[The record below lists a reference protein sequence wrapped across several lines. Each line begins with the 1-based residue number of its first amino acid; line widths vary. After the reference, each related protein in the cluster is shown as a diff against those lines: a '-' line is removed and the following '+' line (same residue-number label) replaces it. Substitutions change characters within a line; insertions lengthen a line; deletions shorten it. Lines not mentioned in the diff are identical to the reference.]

1 MDVENGYLWKK
12 DKSFATKAITVGSE
26 ADQWKSMAVNPPI
39 TLATTFKQD
48 APAKFRQFEY
58 SRSGNPSRRCL
69 ERCLAALDDAKFGL
83 CFASG
88 LGAITSVVTLLSA
101 GDHILSVDDLYGG
114 TNRYFS
120 QVAVR
125 MKIETTFSDGTDAE
139 QFCAGLKPNTKMVWI
154 ESPTNPLMKVL
165 DIQRIVDLVH
175 AYNKDIIVVVDNTFL
190 TAYFQKP
197 LSLGADMVTYSATK
211 YINGHSDVIMG
222 VVTTNNEVLH
232 DKLKF
237 LQNACGIVPSPFDCF
252 LVTRSVKTLQLR
264 MDQHMKNGL
273 VVARFLESHP
283 AVLKVLHPGLPS
295 HPQHDVARRLWS
307 GCSGMCSFYHHG
319 GLEEST
325 IFLKSLKIFTL
336 AESLGGFESL
346 AELPAAMT
354 HASVPEEQ
362 RKKLGITNNLIRLSV
377 GLESVQD
384 LVNDLDQALKIAV
397 QKN

>member
-1 MDVENGYLWKK
+1 MDIENGYLLKK

-26 ADQWKSMAVNPPI
+26 PDQWNSMAVIPPI

-48 APAKFRQFEY
+48 GPAKFRQFDY
-58 SRSGNPSRRCL
+58 GRSGNPSRRCL

-88 LGAITSVVTLLSA
+88 LGATTSIVNMLSA

-114 TNRYFS
+114 TNRYFL

-125 MKIETTFSDGTDAE
+125 MKLEITFKDGTDDE
-139 QFCAGLKPNTKMVWI
+139 DFIAGLQPNTKMVWI
-154 ESPTNPLMKVL
+154 ESPTNPLLKVL
-165 DIQRIVDLVH
+165 DIHKIVNLVR
-175 AYNKDIIVVVDNTFL
+175 AYNKEIIVVVDNTFL

-197 LSLGADMVTYSATK
+197 LSLGADLVAYSATK

-222 VVTTNNEVLH
+222 VVTTNNEELNN
-232 DKLKF
+232 KLKF
-237 LQNACGIVPSPFDCF
+237 LQNACGIVPSPFDCY

-273 VVARFLESHP
+273 AVARFLESHP
-283 AVLKVLHPGLPS
+283 AVSKVLHPGLPS
-295 HPQHDVARRLWS
+295 HPQHDVARRMWS
-307 GCSGMCSFYHHG
+307 GCSGMCSFYLRG
-319 GLEEST
+319 GLEESQ
-325 IFLKSLKIFTL
+325 IFLQSLKIFTL

-346 AELPAAMT
+346 AELPSVMT

-362 RKKLGITNNLIRLSV
+362 RKRLGISDNLIRLSV

-384 LVNDLDQALKIAV
+384 LINDLDQALKIAV
-397 QKN
+397 KVD